1 MSKDSPFACRSP
13 TCLCGALAVLPSLQ
27 AVAYLDFQ
35 CPAAYASPESSVAT
49 RLVVKLADDYL
60 NELTYPAEL
69 AGLSYHLHNTLT
81 GFQVRAVKGC
91 LSDPGQPRTV
101 QANNKSG

>member
-1 MSKDSPFACRSP
+1 
-13 TCLCGALAVLPSLQ
+13 
-27 AVAYLDFQ
+27 VAYLDFQ

-81 GFQVRAVKGC
+81 GFQVRLLTQLGDQQGNRGGC
-91 LSDPGQPRTV
+91 RHTALEV
-101 QANNKSG
+101 